1 MNHNSLNLVFYDV
14 HDPEDKQFWAGSA
27 AHVISG
33 LRKAGQIVTSV
44 GDLVP
49 RLRRVIRASLF
60 HAYRI
65 FRNLHYHPDRHDLV
79 TRFYTAIGN
88 RRLRQHRDADAIL
101 TVSAAFAAY
110 LDVPQPIFV
119 LLDATWGQIV
129 EMYPYFAADRQPEH
143 IVRAGYEL
151 DKKAFSKP
159 NLHLVMTSAWA
170 ADRAISEGGMDP
182 RRVHILPFGANFT
195 EEPSRDSVMQA
206 AAARTGE
213 HCHLLF
219 VGREFVRKGGP
230 IAVEIARALNA
241 LGTPATLH
249 VVGCSPE
256 NMPAFVKV
264 HGMLKK
270 EIPEQMAQLQHLYAT
285 SDFFVMPT
293 RAEAQG
299 IVFNEAA
306 AYALPVAATDVGGVG
321 TVVQSDWGIL
331 LPLEASANEYAVWL
345 RDAFQDRARYRML
358 SGNARNDFEARLSN
372 QVYTQKLIAIIRTTL
387 DALSATKKDP
397 LYVGEPVDLAR

>member
-1 MNHNSLNLVFYDV
+1 MQRDSLNLVFYDV
-14 HDPEDKQFWAGSA
+14 HDPEDKQFWAGSS

-33 LRKAGQIVTSV
+33 LRKAHQKVTSV
-44 GDLVP
+44 GNLVP
-49 RLRRVIRASLF
+49 RLRRVLRASLF

-65 FRNLHYHPDRHDLV
+65 VRKLHYHPDRHDLV

-88 RRLRQHRDADAIL
+88 RRLRRHRDADAIL

-110 LDVPQPIFV
+110 LEVPQPIFV

-151 DKKAFSKP
+151 DRRAFSKP

-170 ADRAISEGGMDP
+170 ANRAIDECGMDP
-182 RRVHILPFGANFT
+182 RRVHILPFGANFV
-195 EEPSRDSVMQA
+195 EDPSREFVMEA
-206 AAARTGE
+206 ASQRTGE
-213 HCHLLF
+213 HCNLLF
-219 VGREFVRKGGP
+219 VGREFVRKGGML
-230 IAVEIARALNA
+230 AVDIARVLNEM
-241 LGTPATLH
+241 GIPTTLH
-249 VVGCSPE
+249 VAGCSPE
-256 NMPAFVKV
+256 AMPEFVKV

-270 EIPEQMAQLQHLYAT
+270 DIPEQMTQLQNLYAT

-321 TVVQSDWGIL
+321 AVVQNNWGL
-331 LPLEASANEYAVWL
+331 LLSTEASANEYAVWL
-345 RDAFQDRARYRML
+345 RDAFKDRARYHEMSR
-358 SGNARNDFEARLSN
+358 NARNDFDARLSN
-372 QVYTQKLIAIIRTTL
+372 TVYVQKLIGIIRTTL
-387 DALSATKKDP
+387 EAPPAS
-397 LYVGEPVDLAR
+397 